1 MAVLANNRQEIDK
14 ASLMEPLL
22 EGKGVGVY
30 LRYEPIYDQIR
41 EARKEDD
48 ENLSQGIWKTEIKK
62 ADWGLVENL
71 CFEALQKQSKDIQL
85 MAWLCESWIVLDGL
99 QGAINEFDLLHD
111 LCQKFWP
118 IIYPIQEGDDLEHR
132 LRIFEWL
139 SEAAAERLMFVPLT
153 NSQFDAVP
161 FTLADWV
168 SAVSLETI
176 IKRSAEGKSL
186 LAEAEASGKAT
197 LSRYRKSLNLT
208 GVDYLKTI
216 CEHAEAANQ
225 SLEKLRGFLEVLCGS
240 QTPNFLRV
248 RNCLDDIIRIC
259 KASLE
264 KREAEALIEENKAS
278 SQSAADNNSSEAL
291 DFLKEGDGSED
302 GNPQHSPSDDSVV
315 ISERSHAYQA
325 LKDISGFLK
334 DIDPHSPTPYLVEL
348 VSTWEG
354 KTLIQIL
361 TEIEQGKNEAHRIL
375 KLMGSM
381 ANMGS
386 HKAADS
392 QESSPK

>member
-1 MAVLANNRQEIDK
+1 MLANNRQEIDK
-14 ASLMEPLL
+14 ASLIEPLL
-22 EGKGVGVY
+22 EGNGVGVY
-30 LRYEPIYDQIR
+30 LRYEPVYDQIR

-62 ADWGLVENL
+62 ADWGLVETL
-71 CFEALQKQSKDIQL
+71 CIEVLQKQSKDIQI
-85 MAWLCESWIVLDGL
+85 MAWLCESWIVIDGL
-99 QGAINEFDLLHD
+99 QGAINGFDLLHD

-118 IIYPIQEGDDLEHR
+118 IIYPVQEDEDLEHR

-153 NSQFDAVP
+153 NSQFDAIP

-168 SAVSLETI
+168 SAVNLETI
-176 IKRSAEGKSL
+176 IKRSSDGKHL

-197 LSRYRKSLNLT
+197 LTRYRKSLNLT
-208 GVDYLKTI
+208 SIEYLRGI
-216 CEHAEAANQ
+216 CEKTEAANQ
-225 SLEKLRGFLEVLCGS
+225 SLEKLRVFLEALCGS

-264 KREAEALIEENKAS
+264 KREAEALIEENNTAS
-278 SQSAADNNSSEAL
+278 QTANDKDTGEAL
-291 DFLKEGDGSED
+291 DFLKEGENAES
-302 GNPQHSPSDDSVV
+302 GNSQFSSGDDAVV

-348 VSTWEG
+348 VSSWEG

-361 TEIEQGKNEAHRIL
+361 AEIEQGKNEAHRIL
-375 KLMGSM
+375 KLMGNV
-381 ANMGS
+381 ANMSS
-386 HKAADS
+386 HKTTDNQGSAS
-392 QESSPK
+392 